1 MPAGVPV
8 MGGGEVTEV
17 PPPPPPQAGT
27 STTPVIKPRKAR
39 LLALL
44 LSGFAKPTS
53 NIKSATREV
62 VRTDAGPLPPDGQLT
77 DPEVGAGCEL
87 ECAVVEMVS
96 VTTVGVVPLTLT
108 DAEGEKVQ
116 VAAAGTPVVQ
126 ANDTFPLKP
135 FTDEALRL

>member
-1 MPAGVPV
+1 M
-8 MGGGEVTEV
+8 
-17 PPPPPPQAGT
+17 
-27 STTPVIKPRKAR
+27 
-39 LLALL
+39 
-44 LSGFAKPTS
+44 
-53 NIKSATREV
+53 N
-62 VRTDAGPLPPDGQLT
+62 
-77 DPEVGAGCEL
+77 PEVGAGCEL